1 MGSEMC
7 IRDSTA
13 IDDPS
18 GLVVRRYGSFAKGEQ
33 SYYWIVESYLDG

>member
-1 MGSEMC
+1 METYVS
-7 IRDSTA
+7 DLTA